1 MEIVLIKYLSIEETG
16 MDKKLEM
23 SHSKCLINVSL
34 EMSQKMFHS
43 KCLINVSIGSRFART
58 SSQKKNGAEKI
69 IFQVVPITKM
79 EFCI

>member
-1 MEIVLIKYLSIEETG
+1 
-16 MDKKLEM
+16 M
-23 SHSKCLINVSL
+23 SYSNVS
-34 EMSQKMFHS
+34 E
-43 KCLINVSIGSRFART
+43 NVSIGSRFART